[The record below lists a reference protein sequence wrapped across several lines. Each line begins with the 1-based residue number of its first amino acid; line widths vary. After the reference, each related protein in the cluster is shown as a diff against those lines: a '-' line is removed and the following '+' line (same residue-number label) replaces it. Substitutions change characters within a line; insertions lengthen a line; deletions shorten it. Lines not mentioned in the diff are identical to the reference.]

1 MPNNSSRSHW
11 KTYLSKSQDTKT
23 SSQEDAEKK
32 AFKKFTK
39 KPFSG
44 TILGVDPSLRATGL
58 AIISVVDSVK
68 YRLIKSE
75 TIINQSS
82 LSMLDCLGEI
92 NRRCQLILQKYDITE
107 VACEET
113 IYVQN
118 FQTAQ
123 ILGAAKGAALG
134 VISSYSIPISEYSPL
149 RIKQAVVGYG
159 RASKEQVSQTIKTF
173 LQLNETLQHDQSD
186 ACAVAIC
193 HALTRN

>member
-1 MPNNSSRSHW
+1 MSNNSLRSHW
-11 KTYLSKSQDTKT
+11 KTYLNKPPDAKT
-23 SSQEDAEKK
+23 NSQENAEKK
-32 AFKKFTK
+32 VLKKFTK
-39 KPFSG
+39 NSFSG
-44 TILGVDPSLRATGL
+44 TILGIDPSLRATGL
-58 AIISVVDSVK
+58 AIISVVDSEK
-68 YRLIKSE
+68 YRLVHNE
-75 TIINQSS
+75 TIINRSS
-82 LSMLDCLGEI
+82 LSMVDCLGEI
-92 NRRCQLILQKYDITE
+92 NRRCQLILQKYDINE

-123 ILGAAKGAALG
+123 ILGAARGAALG
-134 VISSYSIPISEYSPL
+134 VISSHSIPITEYSPL

-193 HALTRN
+193 HALTGN